1 MGQASMEERGGVAV
15 IGGGSWGTALANAA
29 AAAGRP
35 VTLWMRDAQAAAR
48 MQESRTNARYLPGIG
63 LHERVRATAEAAS
76 LGEAATVLLV
86 VPAQTLRGVLGA
98 LAPALRPGAAIVLC
112 AKGIERGSDAF
123 TSDIAAEVLG
133 PDAPVA
139 VLSGPSFA
147 SDVARGL
154 PTAVTLACA
163 DGRRAAQLAGLLS
176 GPAFRLYHTD
186 DVRGVE
192 IGGAGKNVLAIASG
206 IVAGRGLGESAR
218 AALIAR
224 AFAELMRFAR
234 AYGGRAETLM
244 GLSGLGD
251 LVLTASSSQS
261 RNFAFGER
269 LGRGA
274 SPEEA
279 SGGKLAEG
287 AFTAAA
293 LVGLARARSVEMPVA
308 EAVAAVVAGDL
319 TVEAAMARLLSRPLK
334 GEAE

>member
-1 MGQASMEERGGVAV
+1 MSASDRLAV

-29 AAAGRP
+29 AAAGRE
-35 VTLWMRDAQAAAR
+35 VVLWMRDAAAAER
-48 MQESRTNARYLPGIG
+48 MQTSRENARYLPGVT
-63 LHERVRATAEAAS
+63 LHERVRATVDHGD
-76 LGEAATVLLV
+76 LGEAATVLAV
-86 VPAQTLRGVLGA
+86 TPAQTMRSVLTSLGPS
-98 LAPALRPGAAIVLC
+98 LHRRAPVVLC
-112 AKGIERGSDAF
+112 SKGIERGTDAF
-123 TSDIAAEVLG
+123 MSAVAADCLG
-133 PDAPVA
+133 NETPVA

-154 PTAVTLACA
+154 PTAVTLAA
-163 DGRRAAQLAGLLS
+163 QDSGVAARLAALLS

-192 IGGAGKNVLAIASG
+192 IGGAVKNVLAIASG

-234 AYGGRAETLM
+234 SYGGRPETLM

-251 LVLTASSSQS
+251 LVLTASSPQS

-293 LVGLARARSVEMPVA
+293 LVALARAKDVEMPIA
-308 EAVAAVVAGDL
+308 EAVSAIVSGKASVDDVVAG
-319 TVEAAMARLLSRPLK
+319 LLARPLK
-334 GEAE
+334 GESE